1 MSLSTLA
8 AIALRQRLD
17 VIERWAERAEPVLD
31 ALVLALDQGDP
42 SDLDAE
48 EARELLLDLQAWCIG
63 GLR

>member
-1 MSLSTLA
+1 MSEGTIA
-8 AIALRQRLD
+8 AMALRQRLAI
-17 VIERWAERAEPVLD
+17 IERWAERAEPVLD

-48 EARELLLDLQAWCIG
+48 EARALLLDLQSWRIG